1 MLDDLSV
8 TMRRELATFLHKD
21 LLRVSQSAHFR
32 PPALGTLALALSQC
46 CSQFALWRGCSR
58 ARCSL
63 G

>member
-32 PPALGTLALALSQC
+32 PPALGTLALAPSH
-46 CSQFALWRGCSR
+46 FALWRGCSR